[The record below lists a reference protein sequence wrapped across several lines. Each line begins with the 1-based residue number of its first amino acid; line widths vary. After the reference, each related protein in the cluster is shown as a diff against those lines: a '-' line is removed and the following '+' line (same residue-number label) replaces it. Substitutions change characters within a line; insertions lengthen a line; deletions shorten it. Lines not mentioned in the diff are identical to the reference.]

1 MMIQFLIG
9 ASIVLLIKKVFE
21 QGHKIDILKTEVLN
35 LQPDVWP
42 SPSWDG
48 LVKTVIHVNKR
59 ESVGLILTDAGEA
72 LLWQIPD
79 YVPEGQLRE
88 EFNSYGS

>member
-42 SPSWDG
+42 SLSWDG